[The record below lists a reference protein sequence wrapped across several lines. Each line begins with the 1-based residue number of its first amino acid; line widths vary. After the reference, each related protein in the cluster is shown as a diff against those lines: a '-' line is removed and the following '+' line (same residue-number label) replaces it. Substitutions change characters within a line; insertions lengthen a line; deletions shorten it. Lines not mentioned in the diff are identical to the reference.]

1 MARRICNSTDE
12 GDTFHASLYERDAF
26 ASFDLSVLTRKQ
38 LDVIAMRY
46 CGMLSWRRIAAFEG
60 VTHRAVRKRH
70 ALALSKLKSQ
80 KVHTLRISRGT
91 NCVSWSAADATHA
104 VDAAT
109 VPQSGAAHVVS
120 EGGGHGIVTLSWEAL
135 YQQEEE
141 EAAAEASQ
149 ECAESC

>member
-1 MARRICNSTDE
+1 VARRICNSTDE

-70 ALALSKLKSQ
+70 ALALSKLRAQIPCSISPAG
-80 KVHTLRISRGT
+80 HTDNGG
-91 NCVSWSAADATHA
+91 NAHA
-104 VDAAT
+104 NPPLEPT
-109 VPQSGAAHVVS
+109 
-120 EGGGHGIVTLSWEAL
+120 
-135 YQQEEE
+135 
-141 EAAAEASQ
+141 
-149 ECAESC
+149 